1 MLAAAAAA
9 SSTSAAFCCVTVSI
23 CATAWFTCP
32 IPEDCSS
39 DALAIS
45 RTRTA
50 TWRTLSTTSRM
61 VRPASS
67 T

>member
-23 CATAWFTCP
+23 CATAWLTWP
-32 IPEDCSS
+32 MPEDCSA
-39 DALAIS
+39 DALEIS
-45 RTRTA
+45 RTSVA

-61 VRPASS
+61 VLPASS